1 MKSSEIREMGL
12 EEVERELQDAEE
24 SLFNLK
30 LQLATRQLDN
40 PVSVRMA
47 RRNVARLKTI
57 LNEHYAGVR
66 ALAKVEE
73 AEPEEETET

>member
-1 MKSSEIREMGL
+1 MGL

-40 PVSVRMA
+40 PLSVRGA

-73 AEPEEETET
+73 PEEETET